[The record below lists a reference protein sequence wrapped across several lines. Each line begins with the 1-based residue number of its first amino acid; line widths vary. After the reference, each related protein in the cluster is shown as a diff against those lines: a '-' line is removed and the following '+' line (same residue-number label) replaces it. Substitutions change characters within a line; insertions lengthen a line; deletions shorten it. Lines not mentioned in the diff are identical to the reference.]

1 MGVVNFMKLFVIG
14 NGFDLEHG
22 LNTQYKDFKEYLIGM
37 MI

>member
-1 MGVVNFMKLFVIG
+1 MKLFVIG

-22 LNTQYKDFKEYLIGM
+22 QNSQYKDFKEYLIGM

>member
-1 MGVVNFMKLFVIG
+1 MKLFVIG
-14 NGFDLEHG
+14 NGFDLEHV

>member
-1 MGVVNFMKLFVIG
+1 MEVVNFMKLFVIG
-14 NGFDLEHG
+14 NGYDLDHG